1 MKINTIQ
8 AMQDQR
14 SSGVCILLYLFLGY
28 FGAHRFYA
36 YGLTAFNVIY
46 AFTCGFFGI
55 MLIADLFL
63 VWGMADKGNRQRM
76 ANAQVMDEL
85 LKS

>member
-1 MKINTIQ
+1 MKINTMQ

-14 SSGVCILLYLFLGY
+14 SSGVCILLFLFLGY

-46 AFTCGFFGI
+46 ALTCGFFGI
-55 MLIADLFL
+55 MIIVDFFL
-63 VWGMADKGNRQRM
+63 VWGMAKKGNRARI
-76 ANAQVMDEL
+76 AQGQMMDEM
-85 LKS
+85 LK